1 MATILRYAR
10 HAAEHGADA
19 IVSLPPVG
27 QTDDHALLDYYQQI
41 GRTTELPLFVQ
52 STGSMSVDLLME
64 MFKTIPTFRQVKD
77 EAGDPLKRVTEIR
90 ERSGDQL
97 KVFSGFGVQT
107 MITEMELGFSGHC
120 PYVTVADLYASAYDL
135 WHSGKKREGFDM
147 FGRIQ
152 ALNSMLPTYTF
163 DALIARGIVKPGSKA
178 RPVASAAT
186 GAAEPNRRRP
196 PAMTIEEIQ
205 RTFKTYLEPYLKG

>member
-1 MATILRYAR
+1 
-10 HAAEHGADA
+10 
-19 IVSLPPVG
+19 
-27 QTDDHALLDYYQQI
+27 LDYYQQI
-41 GRTTELPLFVQ
+41 GRATELPLFVQ